1 MKNDL
6 TCAVARDLLPSYVE
20 GLTSEETNGAVE
32 AHLAACPERAAL
44 AERLR
49 NPEPPP
55 PQEEA
60 REVDYLK
67 KVKRR
72 GGKRVVLAVLLTLL
86 VMVGAILAKV
96 FLIGSPASADTM
108 AARTRVEG
116 TELWVEVTSGA
127 SANAWWGWK
136 TTVEDGVA
144 SITAREGLVS
154 ALHPTAYGELSIPL
168 EGLEEVY
175 LCGKLI
181 WQDGV
186 EITRFARELYEA
198 KTPYVGD
205 NSAVGNLLAVLDTWY
220 GPSDIDYTISL
231 QTAAEPYGLTL
242 HFNAVTAH
250 LSGAGETI
258 DRRMETLAPMLLALV
273 GNLGQVNWAWADAD
287 GVWQNRSIT
296 LEEAEATLSAWVEKS
311 SAIWSVRGLEAP
323 VSLRDLAASPA
334 GVQQLLHLVSQGEPV
349 LTGGGTQTFQ
359 VLVH

>member
-6 TCAVARDLLPSYVE
+6 TCALVRDLLPSYVE
-20 GLTSEETNGAVE
+20 GLTSEETNQAVE
-32 AHLAACPERAAL
+32 AHLASCPACAAVRD
-44 AERLR
+44 RLR
-49 NPEPPP
+49 DPEPE

-72 GGKRVVLAVLLTLL
+72 GGKRVILAVLLTLL
-86 VMVGAILAKV
+86 AVIGAILAKV

-116 TELWVEVTSGA
+116 ETLWVEVTSGA

-144 SITAREGLVS
+144 AITAREGLVS
-154 ALHPTAYGELSIPL
+154 ALHPTAYGELDIPL

-205 NSAVGNLLAVLDTWY
+205 NSAVGRLLAVLDTWY

-231 QTAAEPYGLTL
+231 QTAVEPYGLTL
-242 HFNAVTAH
+242 HFDAVTAH
-250 LSGAGETI
+250 LPGAGEMI
-258 DRRMETLAPMLLALV
+258 DRRMETLAPVLLALV

-287 GVWQNRSIT
+287 GVWQNRSLT
-296 LEEAEATLSAWVEKS
+296 LEEAEAALPGWVE
-311 SAIWSVRGLEAP
+311 AYNTWSGQALEAP
-323 VSLRDLAASPA
+323 ASLKDFAAPAEVQRLLDLADFGLRSPGGSGDLLPA
-334 GVQQLLHLVSQGEPV
+334 G
-349 LTGGGTQTFQ
+349 
-359 VLVH
+359 